1 MSSVTAPRAAAS
13 LPQSS
18 RKAPSPGEAHWATK
32 QPLCEKAAAGRE
44 FAYPRNNTNA
54 ATAMTTQ
61 TKPHDRLTAAERHE
75 LPDSASP
82 KRANSRSS
90 TPSTSVRRKPISAMH
105 PKRRKP
111 HWRGAYSPKP
121 PNSAC
126 TYKALPSSAGLKNP
140 DPHGRS
146 SSRASPLHRQSA
158 GTPLPRLRTAEAAA
172 GVFLP
177 PLHATIIPG
186 TGTRLHLPGSGTFGH
201 VPAGSPSSRPRE
213 AKGAGLPCTVIF
225 RRS

>member
-1 MSSVTAPRAAAS
+1 
-13 LPQSS
+13 
-18 RKAPSPGEAHWATK
+18 
-32 QPLCEKAAAGRE
+32 
-44 FAYPRNNTNA
+44 
-54 ATAMTTQ
+54 MTTQ

-75 LPDSASP
+75 LPDSAFGIPETREFPLVDAEHVRAAEAYFRYAPDTEKAALARRILAKAAEFGVHVQSP
-82 KRANSRSS
+82 TIRIWAEKPCPARPEPPPGPAN
-90 TPSTSVRRKPISAMH
+90 
-105 PKRRKP
+105 
-111 HWRGAYSPKP
+111 P
-121 PNSAC
+121 PNPPP
-126 TYKALPSSAGLKNP
+126 PSKRP
-140 DPHGRS
+140 
-146 SSRASPLHRQSA
+146 
-158 GTPLPRLRTAEAAA
+158 EAAA